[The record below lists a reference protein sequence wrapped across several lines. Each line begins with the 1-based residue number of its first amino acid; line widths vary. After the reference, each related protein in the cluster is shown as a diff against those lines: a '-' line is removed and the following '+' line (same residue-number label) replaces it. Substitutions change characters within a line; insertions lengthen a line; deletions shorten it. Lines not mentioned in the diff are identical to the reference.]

1 MADYI
6 EEFALPNP
14 DWYDE
19 KGRIYKD
26 ALILNFNALEDKLN
40 EIAKLGA
47 LEINVPSWTDVSIE
61 DTDVHTSPDNA
72 VVNLRTL
79 VETLRLVNF
88 PFNIEFVGKVCKNLY
103 YYNSA
108 YELIRI
114 SNVELTNLNDTNKYI
129 FLNVNNNNLYATD
142 NYLSSDVFVG
152 ILDKGVV
159 NTNNSPDFCDIN
171 ALSMLAKMGI
181 ETQTKNIG
189 SSKST
194 RSTRNVWMNGR
205 LRANYQIN
213 TDSPNIS
220 FTHYDLGRKGSNE
233 RG

>member
-14 DWYDE
+14 NWYDE

-26 ALILNFNALEDKLN
+26 ALIQNFNALEEKLN
-40 EIAKLGA
+40 SLAKLGA
-47 LEINVPSWTDVSIE
+47 LEINVPSWTDVDIADSN
-61 DTDVHTSPDNA
+61 VYSSSDNTI
-72 VVNLRTL
+72 VNLKTL
-79 VETLRLVNF
+79 VETLKLVNF
-88 PFNIEFVGKVCKNLY
+88 PINIEFNGKLCKKLQ

-108 YELIRI
+108 YELITI
-114 SNVELTNLNDTNKYI
+114 SDKELTNLNDTNKYI
-129 FLNVNNNNLYATD
+129 FLNANTGNLYATD

-152 ILDKGVV
+152 VLDNGIV

-181 ETQTKNIG
+181 ETQSKNIG

-194 RSTRNVWMNGR
+194 RGTRNVWMNGR

-220 FTHYDLGRKGSNE
+220 FTHYDMGRKGSNE